1 MRGFEGGAAPDDAGE
16 DDERENEEARATTDE
31 RLWLIQCKR
40 EKAIGPK
47 KLAGYLD
54 AIPVDHANRLYGII
68 FAAACDFPKR
78 HAVYSAQSRAPSLWP
93 HRRHLLYGRDRSR
106 RGHGHG
112 RAGGRLR
119 YLSGRGARGL
129 RGAARRVGIHVRAS
143 GDLARAASAV
153 SPQVQG
159 GRLDPG
165 SARMI
170 DSTGRSAGR
179 RAVCSPPNGMAKP
192 HETL

>member
-1 MRGFEGGAAPDDAGE
+1 MDSNSKPRAGAA
-16 DDERENEEARATTDE
+16 ATKDSMCAVSKVE

-78 HAVYSAQSRAPSLWP
+78 HAVYSAQSRATSLWP

-112 RAGGRLR
+112 RAGG
-119 YLSGRGARGL
+119 
-129 RGAARRVGIHVRAS
+129 
-143 GDLARAASAV
+143 
-153 SPQVQG
+153 
-159 GRLDPG
+159 
-165 SARMI
+165 
-170 DSTGRSAGR
+170 
-179 RAVCSPPNGMAKP
+179 
-192 HETL
+192 